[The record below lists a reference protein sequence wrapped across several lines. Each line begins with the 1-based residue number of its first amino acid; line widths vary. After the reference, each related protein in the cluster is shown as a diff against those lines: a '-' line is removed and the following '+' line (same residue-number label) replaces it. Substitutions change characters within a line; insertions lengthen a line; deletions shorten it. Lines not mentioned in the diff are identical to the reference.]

1 MKSDLLLLVEDDLIM
16 QDLLEDTLIR
26 AGFEVVTANTGAQ
39 AMAELDLEATRF
51 RAVITDIKLGT
62 GPDGWEVGQHARG
75 LVANIPII
83 YVSGTSQH
91 EWTSKGVS
99 NSVFFTKPYAPNR
112 MLTAV
117 ATLLT
122 ESGARR
128 TARTVSATPSGGT
141 LI

>member
-1 MKSDLLLLVEDDLIM
+1 VQSTLLLLIEDDLIM
-16 QDLLEDTLIR
+16 QDLLQDTLIQ

-51 RAVITDIKLGT
+51 RVVITDINLGT

-75 LVANIPII
+75 LVADMPII

-91 EWTSKGVS
+91 EWKSKGVS
-99 NSVFFTKPYAPNR
+99 NSVFFCKPYAPNR

-117 ATLLT
+117 KTLLN

-128 TARTVSATPSGGT
+128 MAPAASC
-141 LI
+141 

>member
-1 MKSDLLLLVEDDLIM
+1 VQSTLLLLIEDDLIM
-16 QDLLEDTLIR
+16 QDLLQDTLIQ

-51 RAVITDIKLGT
+51 RAVITDINLGP

-75 LVANIPII
+75 LVADIPII

-91 EWTSKGVS
+91 EWKSKGVS
-99 NSVFFTKPYAPNR
+99 NSVFFSKPYAPNG

-117 ATLLT
+117 KTLLN

-128 TARTVSATPSGGT
+128 MATA
-141 LI
+141 